1 MSYDHGLVERL
12 RDAIARVGERGV
24 RDKNVF
30 GGRGF
35 LTGRSAFVIAA
46 DEGLIVKITP
56 DEHDAVLAM
65 RGVTPFAPMGE
76 RPMSTWVVADDDA
89 TADDDDLTEWVRR
102 GLRGVRAAPAK
113 KSRAA
118 APRKATKARTGPAKP
133 PAAKKGAKKTPARKK

>member
-1 MSYDHGLVERL
+1 MPYDHGLVERL

-35 LTGRSAFVIAA
+35 LAGRSAFVIAA
-46 DEGLIVKITP
+46 DEGLIVKIAP
-56 DEHDAVLAM
+56 DEYDATLAL

-89 TADDDDLTEWVRR
+89 TADDEDLTEWVRR
-102 GLRGVRAAPAK
+102 GLRGVRA
-113 KSRAA
+113 
-118 APRKATKARTGPAKP
+118 
-133 PAAKKGAKKTPARKK
+133 TPARKPRAKAAKRGASKKK